1 MPLLKT
7 WKEDNGRWGI
17 WQVTETIEELCACLS
32 DNVVRQEL
40 EHVKASSRKM
50 EYLAVRV
57 LLKTMLGK
65 EVRIGHE
72 LSGKPFLTGGE
83 YHVSISHT
91 KGYVAV
97 GLHKSVQPGID
108 IEAYGERVRKVEARF
123 VREDEMPERTRMESR
138 EELYQLLLHWSAKET
153 MYKVLDMEEVDFLQH
168 LKVCPF
174 KLSPFGTFAGE
185 SYREAD
191 KVRFLIQYLIHPDF
205 VCTYCLKRDAGS
217 TIADEFGY
225 ERKR

>member
-7 WKEDNGRWGI
+7 WTEENGRWGI
-17 WQVTETIEELCACLS
+17 WQVTETMEELCACLS
-32 DNVVRQEL
+32 DDVVRQ
-40 EHVKASSRKM
+40 
-50 EYLAVRV
+50 AVRV

-72 LSGKPFLTGGE
+72 LSGKPFLTEGE

-97 GLHKSVQPGID
+97 GLHESAQPGID
-108 IEAYGERVRKVEARF
+108 IEVYGERVRKVESRF
-123 VREDEMPERTRMESR
+123 IREDEMPERARMESR

-153 MYKVLDMEEVDFLQH
+153 MYKVLDMAEVDFLQH

-174 KLSPFGTFAGE
+174 KLSSSGTFTGE
-185 SYREAD
+185 SYRKAD
-191 KVRFLIQYLIHPDF
+191 KARFLIHYLIHPEF
-205 VCTYCLKRDAGS
+205 VCTYCLNTACS
-217 TIADEFGY
+217 TNNG
-225 ERKR
+225 

>member
-7 WKEDNGRWGI
+7 WTEENGRWGI
-17 WQVTETIEELCACLS
+17 WQVTETQEELCACLS
-32 DNVVRQEL
+32 DDVVRQEL
-40 EHVKASSRKM
+40 ERLKAPSRKM

-72 LSGKPFLTGGE
+72 LSGKPFLTEGE

-97 GLHKSVQPGID
+97 GLHESAQPGID
-108 IEAYGERVRKVEARF
+108 IEAYGERVRKVESRF
-123 VREDEMPERTRMESR
+123 VREDEMPERIQMESR
-138 EELYQLLLHWSAKET
+138 EELYQLLLHWSAKEA
-153 MYKVLDMEEVDFLQH
+153 MYKVLQH

-174 KLSPFGTFAGE
+174 KLSSSGTFTGE
-185 SYREAD
+185 SYRKAD
-191 KVRFLIQYLIHPDF
+191 KARFLIHYLIHPEF
-205 VCTYCLKRDAGS
+205 VCTYCLNTACS
-217 TIADEFGY
+217 TNNG
-225 ERKR
+225 

>member
-7 WKEDNGRWGI
+7 WTEGNGRWGI
-17 WQVTETIEELCACLS
+17 WQVTETQEELCACLS
-32 DNVVRQEL
+32 DDVVQQEL
-40 EHVKASSRKM
+40 ERLKAPSRKM

-72 LSGKPFLTGGE
+72 PSGKPFLIEGR

-97 GLHKSVQPGID
+97 GLHESAQPGID
-108 IEAYGERVRKVEARF
+108 IEAYGERVRKVEPRF
-123 VREDEMPERTRMESR
+123 IREDEMPERARMESH

-153 MYKVLDMEEVDFLQH
+153 MYKVLDTEEVDFLQH
-168 LKVCPF
+168 LKVCSF
-174 KLSPFGTFAGE
+174 RLSSFGTFIGE
-185 SYREAD
+185 SYR
-191 KVRFLIQYLIHPDF
+191 KSSKTRFLIYYLIHPDF
-205 VCTYCLKRDAGS
+205 VCTYCLDTETDR
-217 TIADEFGY
+217 TNN
-225 ERKR
+225 R

>member
-7 WKEDNGRWGI
+7 WTEENGRWGI
-17 WQVTETIEELCACLS
+17 WQVTET
-32 DNVVRQEL
+32 
-40 EHVKASSRKM
+40 
-50 EYLAVRV
+50 LAVRV

-72 LSGKPFLTGGE
+72 TSGKPFLTGGE

-97 GLHKSVQPGID
+97 GLHESAQSGID
-108 IEAYGERVRKVEARF
+108 IEAYGERVRKVESRF
-123 VREDEMPERTRMESR
+123 VREDEMPERARMESR

-153 MYKVLDMEEVDFLQH
+153 MYKVLDMAEVDFLQH

-174 KLSPFGTFAGE
+174 KLSSSGTFTGE
-185 SYREAD
+185 SYRKAD
-191 KVRFLIQYLIHPDF
+191 KARFLIHYLIHPEF
-205 VCTYCLKRDAGS
+205 VCTYCLNTACS
-217 TIADEFGY
+217 TNNG
-225 ERKR
+225 

>member
-7 WKEDNGRWGI
+7 WTEENGRWGI
-17 WQVTETIEELCACLS
+17 WQMTETLEELYACLS
-32 DNVVRQEL
+32 DDVVRQEL
-40 EHVKASSRKM
+40 ERLKAPSRKM

-72 LSGKPFLTGGE
+72 PSGKPFLTGGE

-97 GLHKSVQPGID
+97 GLHESAQPGID
-108 IEAYGERVRKVEARF
+108 IEVYGGRVRKVESRF
-123 VREDEMPERTRMESR
+123 VREDEMPERARMESH

-153 MYKVLDMEEVDFLQH
+153 MYKVLDMAEVDS
-168 LKVCPF
+168 CN
-174 KLSPFGTFAGE
+174 T
-185 SYREAD
+185 
-191 KVRFLIQYLIHPDF
+191 
-205 VCTYCLKRDAGS
+205 
-217 TIADEFGY
+217 
-225 ERKR
+225 